1 VVTSQKIKDVIMK
14 YPLLASALSLLLG
27 SGIAIANEEE
37 AGTQQQQPQA
47 QADIHAPASS
57 VQDVNLFFEFDSA
70 ELKADAGSELQKL
83 AYWAKC
89 NTANAVILEGFA
101 DPTGSVEYN
110 QKLSAERA
118 AAVRQQLIDMG
129 VPSRRIVMSVF
140 GENGPSKPSHAEER
154 RVTARAAGSPVSAQD
169 LAG

>member
-1 VVTSQKIKDVIMK
+1 MK

-37 AGTQQQQPQA
+37 AGTQQQGQA
-47 QADIHAPASS
+47 QSDVDIHAPASS

-70 ELKADAGSELQKL
+70 DLKADAGSELQKL
-83 AYWAKC
+83 STWAKC
-89 NTANAVILEGFA
+89 NTENAIILEGFA
-101 DPTGSVEYN
+101 DPTGSVDYN

-140 GENGPSKPSHAEER
+140 GENGPSKATHAEER
-154 RVTARAAGSPVSAQD
+154 RVTARAAQTPVSPDD